1 MNLQSFFLG
10 SYAPCA
16 TLFFMKN
23 LTLAFLLTLQPL
35 AAQEA
40 LSPSDRE
47 ALLEQLEKIREDA
60 DSKVDARFRTALS
73 AFRNAAASPNAS
85 LDLYLKCEEMV
96 NFDEMKK
103 KNVDFREWK
112 RNNEAK
118 LSDTGFRLALQQ
130 QLRWLV
136 LTLEAASEMP
146 DLDKLA
152 LEAGKIV
159 ETVVTQAEDLSA
171 HRDIV
176 QQGVT
181 SSVFARA
188 YDINGLKVENWPL
201 APAPVAAVYEQVLL
215 PPLRRPG
222 RLESLRAV
230 WTKRMI
236 NEGALLDA
244 WSGKPGEKPKP
255 GVHSPAYDKFVS
267 ETVPKLRWD
276 AEVDLFKA
284 GDEKAAA
291 MRMLKHIDENLS
303 HESAPKWAEDFV
315 SMLQVKE
322 SSESEP

>member
-1 MNLQSFFLG
+1 
-10 SYAPCA
+10 
-16 TLFFMKN
+16 MKT
-23 LTLAFLLTLQPL
+23 LTLAVLLTMQPL
-35 AAQEA
+35 CAQEA

-47 ALLEQLEKIREDA
+47 ALLEQLEKIREEA

-73 AFRNAAASPNAS
+73 AFKSASGSPNAA

-112 RNNEAK
+112 RNNDAK

-136 LTLEAASEMP
+136 LTLEASYEMP

-152 LEAGKIV
+152 LDAGKIV
-159 ETVVTQAEDLSA
+159 DSLIEQAEDLSA
-171 HRDIV
+171 HREVI
-176 QQGVT
+176 QQDVT

-188 YDINGLKVENWPL
+188 YDINGLKVEKWPL
-201 APAPVAAVYEQVLL
+201 SPTPVAAVYEQVLL

-222 RLESLRAV
+222 RLESLRAA
-230 WTKRMI
+230 WTKRMVH
-236 NEGALLDA
+236 EGALLDA

-315 SMLQVKE
+315 TMLQVKE
-322 SSESEP
+322 SPESEP

>member
-1 MNLQSFFLG
+1 MFTAWREPKCWLLLSEMK
-10 SYAPCA
+10 
-16 TLFFMKN
+16 TLP
-23 LTLAFLLTLQPL
+23 LALLFTLQPL

-47 ALLEQLEKIREDA
+47 ALLERLEKIREEA
-60 DSKVDARFRTALS
+60 DSKVDARFHAAIS
-73 AFRNAAASPNAS
+73 AFRKASDSPNAA

-112 RNNEAK
+112 RNNDAK

-136 LTLEAASEMP
+136 LTLEATAEMP

-152 LEAGKIV
+152 LDAGKIV
-159 ETVVTQAEDLSA
+159 ETIVSKAEDLSA
-171 HRDIV
+171 HRDIL

-181 SSVFARA
+181 SSIFARA

-201 APAPVAAVYEQVLL
+201 APAPLAAVYDQVLL

-222 RLESLRAV
+222 RLESLRAA
-230 WTKRMI
+230 WTKRMVH
-236 NEGALLDA
+236 EGALLDA
-244 WSGKPGEKPKP
+244 WSGNPGEKLKP

-267 ETVPKLRWD
+267 DTVPQLRWD

-291 MRMLKHIDENLS
+291 MRMLQHIDENLS

-315 SMLQVKE
+315 TMLQVKDSDE
-322 SSESEP
+322 GNP

>member
-1 MNLQSFFLG
+1 MK
-10 SYAPCA
+10 
-16 TLFFMKN
+16 TLP
-23 LTLAFLLTLQPL
+23 LALLFTLQPL

-47 ALLEQLEKIREDA
+47 ALLERLEKIREDA
-60 DSKVDARFRTALS
+60 DSKVDARFRTAIS
-73 AFRNAAASPNAS
+73 AFRKASGSPNSA

-96 NFDEMKK
+96 NFEEMKK

-112 RNNEAK
+112 RNNDAK
-118 LSDTGFRLALQQ
+118 LSDTGFRVALQQ
-130 QLRWLV
+130 QLRWFV
-136 LTLEAASEMP
+136 LTIEASAEMP

-159 ETVVTQAEDLSA
+159 DTVVTQAEDLSA
-171 HRDIV
+171 HRDIL

-181 SSVFARA
+181 STIFARA

-201 APAPVAAVYEQVLL
+201 SPVPLAAVYDQVLL

-222 RLESLRAV
+222 RLESLRAA
-230 WTKRMI
+230 WTKRMVH
-236 NEGALLDA
+236 EGALLDA
-244 WSGKPGEKPKP
+244 WSGNPGEKNKP
-255 GVHSPAYDKFVS
+255 GVHSPAYEKFVS

-291 MRMLKHIDENLS
+291 MRMLQHIDENLS

-315 SMLQVKE
+315 TMLQVKE
-322 SSESEP
+322 SPESNP

>member
-1 MNLQSFFLG
+1 MKTPAL
-10 SYAPCA
+10 A
-16 TLFFMKN
+16 LFF
-23 LTLAFLLTLQPL
+23 TLHPL

-40 LSPSDRE
+40 LTPSDRE
-47 ALLEQLEKIREDA
+47 ALLERLEKIREEA
-60 DSKVDARFRTALS
+60 ESKVDARFRTALS
-73 AFRNAAASPNAS
+73 AIRNAAQSPNAA

-96 NFDEMKK
+96 NFEEMKK

-112 RNNEAK
+112 RKNDAR

-130 QLRWLV
+130 QLRWLA

-146 DLDKLA
+146 DFDKLA
-152 LEAGKIV
+152 LDAGKIV
-159 ETVVTQAEDLSA
+159 EAIVAQAEDLSA
-171 HRDIV
+171 HRDLL

-201 APAPVAAVYEQVLL
+201 APAPLAAVYDQVLL
-215 PPLRRPG
+215 PPLRRPD
-222 RLESLRAV
+222 RIESLKAA
-230 WTKRMI
+230 WTKRMA
-236 NEGALLDA
+236 NEAALIGA

-255 GVHSPAYDKFVS
+255 GVSSPAYDKFVS
-267 ETVPKLRWD
+267 ETVPRLRWD

-291 MRMLKHIDENLS
+291 LRMLKHIDDNLS

-315 SMLQVKE
+315 ALLQIKDSAE
-322 SSESEP
+322 SDP